1 MKSIFIFLTCF
12 LSLSFFYSCG
22 DTEDADVLKPIAET
36 EAYIPDNSPETW
48 IVLSDEYVAELM
60 KLEMPL
66 DFEEIE
72 DPKLRQKYHH
82 VLLLELYADIPQ
94 VRTIIEYE
102 FNLSN
107 WGSVFTFANS
117 DEHIPFLTKKIAY
130 LEALLFLSPDEEG
143 TQKALERTK
152 RTKLHLTSNMDQLR
166 KEDPELYVELQR
178 DRLIEVFG
186 DIPEVHIYTK
196 ILLKILLQEPLTD
209 AERRA
214 YLEAVN
220 HLWPDRKQ

>member
-36 EAYIPDNSPETW
+36 EAYIPDNSPEAW
-48 IVLSDEYVAELM
+48 IVLTDEYVAELM

-82 VLLLELYADIPQ
+82 VLLLKLYGDIPQ

-117 DEHIPFLTKKIAY
+117 DEYIPFLTKEIAY

-152 RTKLHLTSNMDQLR
+152 RTKLHLTSDMAQLR

-178 DRLIEVFG
+178 DILIEVFG

-220 HLWPDRKQ
+220 HLWPEQ

>member
-22 DTEDADVLKPIAET
+22 DTEDVDVLKPMAET
-36 EAYIPDNSPETW
+36 EAHIPYNSPETW
-48 IVLSDEYVAELM
+48 IVLTDEYIAELM
-60 KLEMPL
+60 KLEIPL
-66 DFEEIE
+66 NIQEIE
-72 DPKLRQKYHH
+72 DPDLQEKFRHALILKEYG
-82 VLLLELYADIPQ
+82 DIPQ

-117 DEHIPFLTKKIAY
+117 DEYIPFLTKEIAY
-130 LEALLFLSPDEEG
+130 LEALLFLWPNEEG
-143 TQKALERTK
+143 TRKALERTK
-152 RTKLHLTSNMDQLR
+152 RTKLHLTSDITQLR

-178 DRLIEVFG
+178 ERLIEVFG
-186 DIPEVHIYTK
+186 DIPEVHTYTK

-214 YLEAVN
+214 YLEATN

>member
-36 EAYIPDNSPETW
+36 EAYIPDNPPEAW
-48 IVLSDEYVAELM
+48 IVLTDEYVAELM

-82 VLLLELYADIPQ
+82 VLLLKLYGDIPQ

-117 DEHIPFLTKKIAY
+117 DEYIPFLTKEIAY

-152 RTKLHLTSNMDQLR
+152 RTKLHLTSDMAQLR

-178 DRLIEVFG
+178 DILIEVFG

>member
-36 EAYIPDNSPETW
+36 EAYIPDNPPEAW
-48 IVLSDEYVAELM
+48 IVLTDEYVAELM

-82 VLLLELYADIPQ
+82 VLLLKLYGDIPQ

-117 DEHIPFLTKKIAY
+117 DEYIPFLTKEIAY

-152 RTKLHLTSNMDQLR
+152 RTKLHLTSDMAQLR

-178 DRLIEVFG
+178 DILIEVFG

-214 YLEAVN
+214 YSEAVN

>member
-36 EAYIPDNSPETW
+36 EAYIPDNPPEAW
-48 IVLSDEYVAELM
+48 IVLTDEYVAELM

-82 VLLLELYADIPQ
+82 VLLLKLYGDIPQ

-117 DEHIPFLTKKIAY
+117 DEYIPFLTKEIAY

-152 RTKLHLTSNMDQLR
+152 RTKLHLTSDMAQLR

-178 DRLIEVFG
+178 DILIEVFG

-220 HLWPDRKQ
+220 HLWPEQ